1 MHDTCLVG
9 LLKSGPMAH
18 LQRGTEIGVWHMHAS
33 LDTCDLNYCWPLQF
47 FGSSSPF
54 GGGGGGMDDA
64 FSSFFGGMGGED
76 NLH

>member
-1 MHDTCLVG
+1 
-9 LLKSGPMAH
+9 MAYAWFT
-18 LQRGTEIGVWHMHAS
+18 GYIW
-33 LDTCDLNYCWPLQF
+33 LNYCWPLQF